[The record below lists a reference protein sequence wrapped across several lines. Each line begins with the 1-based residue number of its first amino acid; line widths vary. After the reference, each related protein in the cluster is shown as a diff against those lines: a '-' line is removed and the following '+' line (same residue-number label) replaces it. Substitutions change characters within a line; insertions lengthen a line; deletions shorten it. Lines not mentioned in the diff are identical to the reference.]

1 MTNFTK
7 SYETICVLRVKYK
20 CSKLRISETNCCKF
34 MKILFPEDDHVLAS
48 YAHINFY

>member
-1 MTNFTK
+1 
-7 SYETICVLRVKYK
+7 
-20 CSKLRISETNCCKF
+20 